1 MLRGKNRQ
9 GKRKSKSHIKATSIR
24 HELVIF
30 RQVHAFFTKRA
41 SVAGVG
47 YRRCNRLV
55 TPPVFLRR
63 HKRSLIKKRVKSTKN
78 IIFVELLCLVRYS
91 VENVLSY

>member
-30 RQVHAFFTKRA
+30 RQVHAFFAKRA

-55 TPPVFLRR
+55 TPRFLRR
-63 HKRSLIKKRVKSTKN
+63 HKRPLIKKRVKSTKN
-78 IIFVELLCLVRYS
+78 INFVELLCLVRYS